1 MKLFRFLVILLVM
14 TLAVTQTSPA
24 HARFG
29 DILKGMKKAVGI
41 SEGGLSEEKIIN
53 GLKEALQI
61 GTGNAVKI
69 VSRADGYYKNPKIKI
84 PLPGAVK
91 KVEKVLRGIGYGSH
105 VDAFELSMNRAA
117 EEAAPEAKAIFWDTI
132 KKMSFD
138 DARKILNGKEDEA
151 TTYFKEKTQ
160 ERLHETFKPI
170 INKAMSKVGVTNYY
184 QNLEAKVRSLPF
196 TESLNLD
203 LDKYVTGGALDGL
216 FLMLAEEERKIRQDP
231 GARVTDLLKE
241 VFGKKER

>member
-1 MKLFRFLVILLVM
+1 M
-14 TLAVTQTSPA
+14 TLGVIQIAPA
-24 HARFG
+24 HAKFG
-29 DILKGMKKAVGI
+29 DILKGVKKAVGL
-41 SEGGLSEEKIIN
+41 SGGGLSEDKIVQ

-69 VSRADGYYKNPKIKI
+69 VSKADGYYKNPKIKI

-91 KVEKVLRGIGYGSH
+91 KVEKILRGVGYGSH

-117 EEAAPEAKAIFWDTI
+117 EQAAPEAKAIFWDTI
-132 KKMSFD
+132 KKMSFA

-160 ERLHETFKPI
+160 DRLSETFKPI
-170 INKAMSKVGVTNYY
+170 IHKAMSKVGVTRYY
-184 QNLEAKVRSLPF
+184 QNLEAKLRSLPLAG
-196 TESLNLD
+196 SLNLD
-203 LDKYVTGGALDGL
+203 LDQYVTGGALDGL

-231 GARVTDLLKE
+231 AARVTDLLKE